1 LLLNE
6 QEREEKDSVEMKSG
20 MGEDE
25 GLDERRERK
34 GDEVN
39 PRFKQVVGKG

>member
-1 LLLNE
+1 
-6 QEREEKDSVEMKSG
+6 
-20 MGEDE
+20 MGEDENE

-39 PRFKQVVGKG
+39 PRFKQTEGKG